1 MTNWI
6 ITSHSNIANLREL
19 AAKHGGETIVVAL
32 GNVPVSSDLRI
43 DVDATTPIE
52 AYAPAV
58 AAAVTAGD
66 GDAVFA
72 PDTAAERVLAGAIAA
87 KLGAPVLSAVVEIS
101 ADSASVSRY
110 GGLSLETV
118 SLTKPVVIIVD
129 GGASDASVAEAKESR
144 TGDAYA
150 ATVVE
155 TTDNAGESVNL
166 SVAPRVVAAGR
177 GFAAASDLDLA
188 RDLADALGA
197 EFGVSRPLAEGYGW
211 VPRDLYI
218 GVSGQVIAPELYVA
232 AGISGQIHH
241 TAGVVDSEVIVA
253 INDDELATIFDFADY
268 GIVGDLYEVL
278 PALTQA
284 LRECQRAS

>member
-6 ITSHSNIANLREL
+6 ITSHSNIANLLEL
-19 AAKHGGETIVVAL
+19 ADKHGGETKVVTL
-32 GNVPVSSDLRI
+32 GNVPVGDALHI
-43 DVDATTPIE
+43 DVDAATPIE

-58 AAAVTAGD
+58 AAVVTASD

-72 PDTAAERVLAGAIAA
+72 SDTAAERVLAGAVAA
-87 KLGAPVLSAVVEIS
+87 KLGAPVLTSLTEIT
-101 ADSASVSRY
+101 ADSATVSRY

-118 SLTKPVVIIVD
+118 ALSGPVVVIAD
-129 GGASDASVAEAKESR
+129 GGASVAGQGGAAEATEATDCYS
-144 TGDAYA
+144 
-150 ATVVE
+150 ATVVD
-155 TTDNAGESVNL
+155 TSGNAEESINL
-166 SVAPRVVAAGR
+166 SAAKRVVAAGR

-197 EFGVSRPLAEGYGW
+197 EFGVSRPLAEGYDW

-218 GVSGQVIAPELYVA
+218 GVSGQIIAPEMYVA

-241 TAGVVDSEVIVA
+241 TAGVTGAEVIIA

-284 LRECQRAS
+284 LRG